1 MRVTP
6 SQDSVKSDDPV
17 YTNLICLPL
26 ALKSRAMKRVV
37 SSRMKVWVSAHVSL
51 KQFLL
56 CLQCQ
61 ASQTCPRSFVT
72 NPIYCDDSLHLSLKT
87 SCSQLLLVL
96 VYNGGVA
103 VQVVPSQRLD
113 LRQTRLGS
121 ATHAKIPEIARSMP
135 NTDRSF
141 AFLPLVAHPRATMEH
156 VLMCPTTVLLT
167 APAPATMKNCEMLIR
182 LAITPL

>member
-1 MRVTP
+1 MF
-6 SQDSVKSDDPV
+6 
-17 YTNLICLPL
+17 
-26 ALKSRAMKRVV
+26 ALGLEKPCHETSCIKPNEGLGER
-37 SSRMKVWVSAHVSL
+37 
-51 KQFLL
+51 
-56 CLQCQ
+56 
-61 ASQTCPRSFVT
+61 PRELEAVFTILS
-72 NPIYCDDSLHLSLKT
+72 YCDDSLHLSLKT